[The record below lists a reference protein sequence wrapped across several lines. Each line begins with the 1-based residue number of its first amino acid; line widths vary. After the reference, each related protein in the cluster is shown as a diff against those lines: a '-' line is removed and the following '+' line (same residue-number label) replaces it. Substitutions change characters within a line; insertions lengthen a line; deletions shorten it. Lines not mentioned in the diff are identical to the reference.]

1 MPISGGEIVAVKQ
14 VLIKQGR
21 AVVEEVPAPLVE
33 AGTVL
38 VRVRSSCVSIG
49 TEMSAVKA
57 SGEPPWKR
65 ALRQPENVQKG
76 IEMLAEEGISRTR
89 QAGEGQLSAGMATG

>member
-1 MPISGGEIVAVKQ
+1 MPISGGEIVAVEQ

-57 SGEPPWKR
+57 SGEPLWKR
-65 ALRQPENVQKG
+65 ALRQPENVKKV
-76 IEMLAEEGISRTR
+76 IEMLAEEGISRPR
-89 QAGEGQLSAGMATG
+89 QEGGGRLSAGEPDG